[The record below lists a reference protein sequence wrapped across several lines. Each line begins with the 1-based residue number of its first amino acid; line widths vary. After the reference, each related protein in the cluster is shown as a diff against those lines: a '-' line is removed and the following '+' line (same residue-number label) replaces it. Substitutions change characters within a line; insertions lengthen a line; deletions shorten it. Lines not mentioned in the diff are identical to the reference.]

1 MERNLGVSV
10 VGYWAF
16 PELEVSTRFL
26 QLDYSPLIPWD
37 LARMCVERFWNWKR
51 TKNF

>member
-10 VGYWAF
+10 AGYRAF
-16 PELEVSTRFL
+16 PELGVPTRFL
-26 QLDYSPLIPWD
+26 QLDDSPLIPWD